1 MFQSRMLHLIC
12 TFLLISLQ
20 LQTRVHGA
28 QASELSSNILLID
41 MTNSQKEEFFIP
53 PGGFAVIQYEVPE
66 QTDTYAE
73 SKESKTIRKKKK
85 CNNCKK
91 EHNNLKLCQGC
102 FKTRYCNKYCQKR
115 DWKAHRDL
123 CGKPIKQYRELKIKW
138 NKAHKSD
145 PLLHLTRTSAKIA
158 LSARDGDLAE
168 AEKYV
173 QKAMYMFIKM
183 KEHNSRDDDAPKTLD
198 TAIRRLDSGE
208 DVLWEADSKTTT
220 LEYDGLKLKIQKKIA
235 EKKEERC
242 GKKYQNRRTKKRG
255 KKR

>member
-53 PGGFAVIQYEVPE
+53 PGGFAVIQYEVPWVPE

-73 SKESKTIRKKKK
+73 SKESKKIRKKKK

-102 FKTRYCNKYCQKR
+102 FKTRYCDKDCQKR
-115 DWKAHRDL
+115 DWAEHRDP
-123 CGKPIKQYRELKIKW
+123 CSKPLDPALVFKSPGNKW
-138 NKAHKSD
+138 HNFDTGID
-145 PLLHLTRTSAKIA
+145 PKLRFTRRVLRAF
-158 LSARDGDLAE
+158 DGDFSD
-168 AEKYV
+168 AEKLILNG
-173 QKAMYMFIKM
+173 MYIK
-183 KEHNSRDDDAPKTLD
+183 T
-198 TAIRRLDSGE
+198 
-208 DVLWEADSKTTT
+208 
-220 LEYDGLKLKIQKKIA
+220 KL
-235 EKKEERC
+235 
-242 GKKYQNRRTKKRG
+242 
-255 KKR
+255 